1 VPLSQRSEFEDEEQM
16 PPTNP
21 LRFAHSKQVVAAW
34 AWVFCAL
41 DLVIPTIF
49 YLGLSLGYHAPGE
62 TNRVAI
68 RDYFLLRLGLAAVA
82 MGHLKLSTHAEG
94 RSPRRVRMGA
104 VAVSIL
110 TFVFGIVT
118 FLIVYLLMLRVT
130 FGSSVSDVAD
140 VDQLGWG
147 VSAPGFGYIG
157 DCESSSR
164 ALSHAPS
171 AVPCPVPCPVRR
183 PVPCPMPRPPS
194 RAPSRAVEVPL
205 VCPVPSGGSAPC
217 VPRVISRRRLAPTDT
232 HAGIT
237 GAWNAYV
244 DCTSLSDSCIDLSA
258 VEANPSTPPTLRF
271 DCPHTNHN
279 APSSAKPP
287 PPPGER
293 LVPFF
298 SHYVEQ
304 QTRGFDV
311 SHAWGE
317 EISQMLTARWTWS
330 WDFWPEYWRER
341 LEKCSGCH

>member
-1 VPLSQRSEFEDEEQM
+1 M

-171 AVPCPVPCPVRR
+171 AVPCPVPTPERWNCPLCASRNFASSPRAHGYPRR
-183 PVPCPMPRPPS
+183 HQWRERICGLRLALGLLHRPLRGRGEPLHAPDAAFRLPAYQLQCAEQREATTSPRREAGALLQPLR
-194 RAPSRAVEVPL
+194 RAADARL
-205 VCPVPSGGSAPC
+205 
-217 VPRVISRRRLAPTDT
+217 RRLARV
-232 HAGIT
+232 GR
-237 GAWNAYV
+237 G
-244 DCTSLSDSCIDLSA
+244 DLPDAHRQVEVVVGLLAA
-258 VEANPSTPPTLRF
+258 VLEGEA
-271 DCPHTNHN
+271 
-279 APSSAKPP
+279 
-287 PPPGER
+287 
-293 LVPFF
+293 
-298 SHYVEQ
+298 
-304 QTRGFDV
+304 
-311 SHAWGE
+311 
-317 EISQMLTARWTWS
+317 
-330 WDFWPEYWRER
+330 
-341 LEKCSGCH
+341 

>member
-1 VPLSQRSEFEDEEQM
+1 MF
-16 PPTNP
+16 
-21 LRFAHSKQVVAAW
+21 
-34 AWVFCAL
+34 
-41 DLVIPTIF
+41 
-49 YLGLSLGYHAPGE
+49 
-62 TNRVAI
+62 
-68 RDYFLLRLGLAAVA
+68 
-82 MGHLKLSTHAEG
+82 
-94 RSPRRVRMGA
+94 
-104 VAVSIL
+104 
-110 TFVFGIVT
+110 
-118 FLIVYLLMLRVT
+118 RVT

-140 VDQLGWG
+140 VDHLGWG

-171 AVPCPVPCPVRR
+171 AVPCPVPR
-183 PVPCPMPRPPS
+183 
-194 RAPSRAVEVPL
+194 
-205 VCPVPSGGSAPC
+205 GGSAPC

-232 HAGIT
+232 HAGIS
-237 GAWNAYV
+237 GANAYV

-271 DCPHTNHN
+271 DCPHTNYN

-317 EISQMLTARWTWS
+317 EVSQMLTARWTWS

>member
-1 VPLSQRSEFEDEEQM
+1 M

-41 DLVIPTIF
+41 DLLIPMIF
-49 YLGLSLGYHAPGE
+49 YLGLSLGYHAPGD
-62 TNRVAI
+62 TNHVAI

-118 FLIVYLLMLRVT
+118 FLIVYLLIFRVT

-140 VDQLGWG
+140 VDHLGWG

-171 AVPCPVPCPVRR
+171 AVPCPVP
-183 PVPCPMPRPPS
+183 S
-194 RAPSRAVEVPL
+194 S
-205 VCPVPSGGSAPC
+205 GSAPC

-237 GAWNAYV
+237 GANADV

-258 VEANPSTPPTLRF
+258 VEANPSTPPTLRY
-271 DCPHTNHN
+271 DCPHTYYH

-330 WDFWPEYWRER
+330 WDFWPQYWRER
-341 LEKCSGCH
+341 LEKCSGCN